1 MKIKKEQLNEYVG
14 QEIAVTDWLTID
26 QNMINQF
33 AELTLDRQFIH
44 IDPVRAKNTPFGGTI
59 AHGLLTLSL
68 VAYFVEKSEFNVE
81 GFLVR
86 VNYGF
91 DKVRFLS
98 PVPSGSRL
106 RSRIKLLSAEEKRPG
121 QLMLHIEVTS
131 EVEGSSRPA
140 MVAEYL
146 ELRLAE

>member
-121 QLMLHIEVTS
+121 QLMLHIEVTG